1 MLARNGAVLVLLAS
15 LSLLGACSS
24 SGSATPDAGGSGG
37 STGSGGSG
45 GPHDGGD
52 AASVPLSCDNVM
64 LVLGV
69 NCTTCHSPG
78 AAAFSAGLDLM
89 SDGVAQRLVGKP
101 TATATANNGA
111 MCGGKGNLLNRG
123 TLPATGILID
133 KINATPG
140 VCGSPMP
147 LEGAQLQQED
157 LDCLQ
162 AWANGLVNS
171 VGP

>member
-15 LSLLGACSS
+15 LSLLGGCSS
-24 SGSATPDAGGSGG
+24 SSDSAPDAGGSGG
-37 STGSGGSG
+37 SGSGGSG

-52 AASVPLSCDNVM
+52 AAAVPLGCDNIM

-78 AAAFSAGLDLM
+78 AAMFSAGLDLM
-89 SDGVAQRLVGKP
+89 SDGVAQRIVGKP
-101 TATATANNGA
+101 AATVTANNGA
-111 MCGGKGNLLNRG
+111 MCAGKGNLLNRG

-133 KINATPG
+133 KIKASPG
-140 VCGSPMP
+140 LCGSPMP
-147 LEGAQLQQED
+147 LEGSELQPED